1 MARQTYT
8 TPEVTLEWAK
18 VFGPPRKNKKFPTK
32 KPCWEVDVVLDLNN
46 EKHVQWI
53 EWVEA
58 QYQVHHGSRA
68 KSTHWNPIKHDKNI
82 KNQMRCTMRLNQFE
96 LQNGGLSG
104 PPDVFAGGG
113 IEGFVKGQP
122 WPPEIEIGN
131 GSKGKVKFEVY
142 GWGEGSDNGLS
153 LNVRAIQVTEYL
165 AFERS
170 ASAASYGFD
179 TSEEGE
185 QMAKDA
191 AKPSFEEGSADHL
204 EAAFGSND
212 NDEDKLPWEE

>member
-18 VFGPPRKNKKFPTK
+18 VFGEPRVNKKFPKK

-46 EKHVQWI
+46 EKHRLWI
-53 EWVEA
+53 EWIEA

-68 KSTHWNPIKHDKNI
+68 KSVHWNPIKQDKAD

-96 LQNGGLSG
+96 LQNGGKSG
-104 PPDVFAGGG
+104 PPDVFAGPG
-113 IEGFVKGQP
+113 IEGFKTGQP
-122 WPPEIEIGN
+122 WPANVEIGN
-131 GSKGKVKFEVY
+131 GSKGIIKFEIY

-153 LNVRAIQVTEYL
+153 LNVKAIQVTEYL
-165 AFERS
+165 AFERT
-170 ASAASYGFD
+170 ASAAGYGFE

-185 QMAKDA
+185 AMAKELAGGTLHSTEPEDFPQE
-191 AKPSFEEGSADHL
+191 KGMEHD
-204 EAAFGSND
+204 SN
-212 NDEDKLPWEE
+212 EDKLPWE